1 MDRYEYLFKCE
12 MFFPSIWDDDKFILF
27 ADEEIADLFALPLK
41 TEFKSFQSAYQYI
54 RATKFAEMFKAL
66 KDDYIVWR
74 IQRVKGAEK
83 IMECTVTK
91 IGIVGNCETT
101 KYFNQYVTSDRQK
114 ELSLLSESAIMTE
127 ATVKAGDIFKYGD
140 KNYFV
145 YVTSVC
151 GGNRHTVISRN
162 SKHSN
167 KIDCE
172 YDIANE
178 DLLFASKIDS
188 CPDTDMNTASEVLK
202 SSPESYLL
210 WRIENQFLKR
220 NVDREDFDR
229 LAYYINLSKR
239 FIDEKKAKTESD

>member
-1 MDRYEYLFKCE
+1 MDRYKYLFKCE
-12 MFFPSIWDDDKFILF
+12 MFFPSIWNDDKFILL
-27 ADEEIADLFALPLK
+27 ANEEIADLFALPLI
-41 TEFKSFQSAYQYI
+41 TEFESFQSAYQYI
-54 RATKFAEMFKAL
+54 RTTKFAEMFKAL
-66 KDDYIVWR
+66 KDDYIVWK

-91 IGIVGNCETT
+91 IGIVENCEIT
-101 KYFNQYVTSDRQK
+101 KYFNQYVISERQK
-114 ELSLLSESAIMTE
+114 ELYLLNESATMAET
-127 ATVKAGDIFKYGD
+127 TVKTGDIFKHGD
-140 KNYFV
+140 ENYFV

-151 GGNRHTVISRN
+151 GGNRHTVIARN
-162 SKHSN
+162 PKYSN

-178 DLLFASKIDS
+178 DLLFASKVDS
-188 CPDTDMNTASEVLK
+188 CPDIDMNTASEVLK
-202 SSPESYLL
+202 SCPESYLM

-239 FIDEKKAKTESD
+239 FIDEKNRK